1 MARWP
6 GRSARQHDREPS
18 RGHGERK
25 PHRVTPLIA
34 KLLHALCMVAWWA
47 IRRPFERKSKR
58 NVLVHDAM
66 DLRETLLLGIS
77 LTGLGVVPAIY
88 IVTGFPAALDQPFS
102 PLRAAAGLLVFGAAL
117 ALFHAT
123 HKALGRNWS
132 VTLAVRQDHALITGG
147 VYRFVR
153 HPMYSAFW
161 LWAIAQALTLQNWV
175 AGPAGLI
182 GFGTLYLLRVGREEA
197 LMRSTF
203 GVAWDAY
210 AARTPRVV
218 PFLPP
223 PRVA

>member
-1 MARWP
+1 M
-6 GRSARQHDREPS
+6 
-18 RGHGERK
+18 
-25 PHRVTPLIA
+25 TPLIA

-77 LTGLGVVPAIY
+77 LTGLGVVPGIY

-203 GVAWDAY
+203 GAAWDAY